1 MEAIK
6 LDTVDNIRDISYN
19 NIKEKTLIQG
29 GDTDTNCAIVGSMAE
44 AMYGIDNKLIEK
56 VNEKIPEKFVK
67 ILNRSMR

>member
-1 MEAIK
+1 MVGNQI
-6 LDTVDNIRDISYN
+6 DNIRDISYN

-29 GDTDTNCAIVGSMAE
+29 GYTDTNCAIVGSMAE